1 MKKYFDMLY
10 VDNFVYIWF
19 GWSLVCVT
27 HFCHFAHYCYFHQL
41 KLYIAF
47 RKYSDPLHFFQF
59 NFIAG
64 WNYNCLNS
72 IYYWKQLGY
81 SRTFTEL
88 SLRQMCVSGV
98 ALAVCLGSLSCWKVN
113 LLPSLRSWALW
124 NRFSLRIYLYFSP
137 FDFPATLTS
146 LPVPASEKHPHSM
159 RLLPA
164 HFTFGMVLCRW
175 WAELVSF
182 KVQGPRFFYSSHTQ
196 LYRI

>member
-1 MKKYFDMLY
+1 MKKYYDMLY

-59 NFIAG
+59 YFIAG

-124 NRFSLRIYLYFSP
+124 NRFSLRISLYFAP

-146 LPVPASEKHPHSM
+146 PCLWKTPPQYEVATSTLYFWDGTLQVMS
-159 RLLPA
+159 RAGFL
-164 HFTFGMVLCRW
+164 
-175 WAELVSF
+175 
-182 KVQGPRFFYSSHTQ
+182 QGPRFFYSSHTQ